1 MLLLVAV
8 SMLSSMAAQ
17 ASTGLLPVDASAMGQ
32 DEARV
37 RRGIVDGARDVLKA
51 DAVVIDAVAVPG
63 GMTRCLA
70 DQACLRG
77 LIDSRGV
84 DALAAFVVTPMT
96 KSPAWADVHVV
107 VYDLNGVASF
117 RSSQQLSTDTDLEA
131 LMVRT
136 FDPARYTA
144 RLDVLGVE
152 PGDAILVDGL
162 GAASTSLLRAGH
174 HTVVIVHRDGTNTT
188 MPVDLGYQQRLQLQ
202 VPAWQLPGQ
211 QMTTNPLPLL
221 IGGVVAGV
229 AVVGVAAGV
238 VVAATSADQ
247 FSRDLGVIGAVVA
260 GAVAVA
266 GLAVVTTSVLA
277 PPTDAIAFP
286 DTNHS
291 TTNKA
296 ADP

>member
-37 RRGIVDGARDVLKA
+37 RRGIIDGARDVLKG
-51 DAVVIDAVAVPG
+51 DAVIIDAVAG
-63 GMTRCLA
+63 GMVRCSA
-70 DQACLRG
+70 DPACLRG
-77 LIDSRGV
+77 LMDARGV
-84 DALAAFVVTPMT
+84 DALAAFVVTPT
-96 KSPAWADVHVV
+96 TRAPAWAEVRVV
-107 VYDLNGVASF
+107 VYDINGVASF
-117 RSSQQLSTDTDLEA
+117 RSSQPLATDTDLQA

-136 FDPARYTA
+136 FDPARFTA

-188 MPVDLGYQQRLQLQ
+188 LPVDLGYQQRLQLE

-211 QMTTNPLPLL
+211 QLTTNRMPLV

-247 FSRDLGVIGAVVA
+247 FSRDLGVVGAVVA
-260 GAVAVA
+260 GAVATA
-266 GLAVVTTSVLA
+266 GLAVVTAHVLA
-277 PPTDAIAFP
+277 PPAAAIASP
-286 DTNHS
+286 DTNDS